1 MELMLWRWST
11 SAQIASALMIAVFFV
26 VLARSMRRAELQ
38 PWVNAWLA
46 NLGAL
51 AVTTIY
57 WLFQPENELAFAAI
71 RFCYFFGK
79 TMFVA
84 LLAVGAW
91 RVIRP
96 RLGVG
101 HERALVLWVT
111 GFAFVAALA
120 TKTIDQLGV
129 TQATTMTLV
138 LGAATMILVI
148 SRAPGAGWLAVGCGL
163 RAVFGF
169 VEALGYGSRLV
180 TLPWVPKDAVG
191 QFLSMHSTFDTGAEW
206 MIALGCVLVV
216 NRTIQQELTRANTD
230 LLQAKNALQDLVDN
244 DSLTGLLN
252 RRAIPAVMRESYDV
266 GATVIFFDLND
277 FKEIN
282 DSYGHQVGDDC
293 LKRFAQVLQSSFR
306 PSDRVIRYAGDE
318 FVVVAVGAEPT
329 QVVDRLDVMRER
341 FKTER
346 VHGHQLAFSAG
357 YAYLARHGDS
367 EAAMKAADEAMYRD
381 KATKP
386 SGLGR
391 RKVAAAG

>member
-1 MELMLWRWST
+1 M
-11 SAQIASALMIAVFFV
+11 
-26 VLARSMRRAELQ
+26 
-38 PWVNAWLA
+38 
-46 NLGAL
+46 
-51 AVTTIY
+51 
-57 WLFQPENELAFAAI
+57 
-71 RFCYFFGK
+71 
-79 TMFVA
+79 
-84 LLAVGAW
+84 
-91 RVIRP
+91 
-96 RLGVG
+96 
-101 HERALVLWVT
+101 LWVT
-111 GFAFVAALA
+111 GFAVVAALA
-120 TKTIDQLGV
+120 TRTIDQLGV
-129 TQATTMTLV
+129 AQATTMTLV
-138 LGAATMILVI
+138 LGGATVILVI
-148 SRAPGAGWLAVGCGL
+148 SRAPGAGWLAAGCGL
-163 RAVFGF
+163 RAAFGF

-180 TLPWVPKDAVG
+180 TLPWVPEVAVG

-252 RRAIPAVMRESYDV
+252 RRAIPAVMRESFDV
-266 GATVIFFDLND
+266 GATVFFFDLND

-329 QVVDRLDVMRER
+329 QVVNRLDVMRER

-391 RKVAAAG
+391 RKIAAAG